1 MLIAL
6 VSGIKGIRFTL
17 VIHIPL
23 LISCGLLW
31 MKEMYDRKEVKLLTN
46 MGGVKSKLSI
56 SALLLLISNGM
67 GYILNQKYFSIKY
80 SFYSYEDIT
89 FGNLDNPNL
98 FARIGD
104 KITGTF
110 HVLGYSY
117 GVPVFSLEGI
127 KNVLIVLVVIIF
139 IYCCCNII
147 KNCKDYSSIQL
158 NAVIFVISSI
168 LFNLFIFILTDNFV
182 ARYFVPV
189 IIWIIIV
196 FAAYLNRKAELLWEK
211 IVKLGIG
218 VVLAFYMFI
227 ACMHT
232 VQWVE
237 TIKANDHRMEAIAF
251 LKGNNYSFGY
261 STYWNGN
268 IVTAL
273 TNEEVELANILSPE
287 TMDYY
292 MWNTNKEYYVEGYHS
307 RKCFIILTSDE
318 VEQYA
323 ECPVILGGNIVY

>member
-1 MLIAL
+1 
-6 VSGIKGIRFTL
+6 
-17 VIHIPL
+17 
-23 LISCGLLW
+23 
-31 MKEMYDRKEVKLLTN
+31 
-46 MGGVKSKLSI
+46 
-56 SALLLLISNGM
+56 M

-168 LFNLFIFILTDNFV
+168 LFNLFFF
-182 ARYFVPV
+182 
-189 IIWIIIV
+189 IIV
-196 FAAYLNRKAELLWEK
+196 ICIF
-211 IVKLGIG
+211 
-218 VVLAFYMFI
+218 
-227 ACMHT
+227 
-232 VQWVE
+232 
-237 TIKANDHRMEAIAF
+237 
-251 LKGNNYSFGY
+251 
-261 STYWNGN
+261 
-268 IVTAL
+268 
-273 TNEEVELANILSPE
+273 
-287 TMDYY
+287 
-292 MWNTNKEYYVEGYHS
+292 
-307 RKCFIILTSDE
+307 
-318 VEQYA
+318 
-323 ECPVILGGNIVY
+323 